1 MGPRPHWTRNCGVE
15 SSGVANIVQKTMC
28 AVVFGTLCSEHVS
41 WEELGR
47 KFRMNVVLAANVQ
60 ELQQTAKRMKV
71 IAVLVEMNL
80 MQAIHGIVPDARWI
94 VCHPMSSE
102 PTAEQLDAIGAFHA
116 IPYPL
121 SFDEVRHSLGFAWVA
136 ATRPKPAKARD
147 IGAA

>member
-60 ELQQTAKRMKV
+60 ELQETAQQLNV
-71 IAVLVEMNL
+71 IAVLVEMDL
-80 MQAIHGIVPDARWI
+80 LQAIRGILPDARWI
-94 VCHPMSSE
+94 VCHPMSCE
-102 PTAEQLDAIGAFHA
+102 PAAEQLDAIGAFHA

-136 ATRPKPAKARD
+136 ATRRKPAKVRA
-147 IGAA
+147 ISAA

>member
-1 MGPRPHWTRNCGVE
+1 
-15 SSGVANIVQKTMC
+15 
-28 AVVFGTLCSEHVS
+28 
-41 WEELGR
+41 
-47 KFRMNVVLAANVQ
+47 MNVVLAANVQ

-94 VCHPMSSE
+94 VCHPMSCQ

-136 ATRPKPAKARD
+136 ATRPKPAKVRA